1 MRSKLR
7 LICNAAAC
15 RRIASR
21 KPVHYPKT
29 AVFLCMTD
37 KHANLCLFPCLFSFP
52 LGFAWYYNFPCG
64 VDTEKS
70 CFAHIQTILYYFLKG
85 TVNNFS
91 CSLLFLFMSLFF
103 LHSDHNCCPFPWFF
117 PLSLSRSNFVSSLL
131 LLDVAGKRGWGEGG
145 VHVE

>member
-1 MRSKLR
+1 MLQ
-7 LICNAAAC
+7 LC
-15 RRIASR
+15 RTASR
-21 KPVHYPKT
+21 KPAHYPET
-29 AVFLCMTD
+29 AVFLRMTD

-91 CSLLFLFMSLFF
+91 CFLLFLFMSLFS
-103 LHSDHNCCPFPWFF
+103 LHSDHNCCPFPCFF
-117 PLSLSRSNFVSSLL
+117 PLSLSLSLSRSSFVPSLP
-131 LLDVAGKRGWGEGG
+131 LLDVAGKQGWQSRGVSYG
-145 VHVE
+145 VKNT